1 MGFFQISLKRRF
13 LGVVG
18 LAILGLLAF
27 AGLRLIKERSLILH
41 EKQEKARNLVEAA
54 YSVLAQCYQL
64 QQSGMTQAEA
74 QKRAIALLKGIRYEG
89 DNYFWINDLRPVM
102 VMHPTKPQLD
112 GTDLSG
118 FKDPTGKALFME
130 MAATVRKSGAGFV
143 AYKWPRPGS
152 DKPVSKLSY
161 VKGFAPWGWVVG
173 TGIYIDDVDALFRQS
188 AMAVVAFLIPLLAL
202 MTAASCSTY
211 RHMFGP
217 LTEMSVCMKDVAE
230 GEGDLTKRLD
240 VPPDKEVAEL
250 AHWFNAFMEKLQA
263 TIQSIA
269 GNLHTLAAA
278 GEEISVTSRS
288 QMQGAQQQKDQ
299 THQVATAMLDMTATV
314 QKVSDIS
321 NRAAEASQKA
331 ASMARHGGKVVEET
345 LVRMQAIASSTQD
358 SAKQIEYLGN
368 QSEQIGRIIGVIDDI
383 ADQTNLLALNA
394 AIEAARAG
402 AQGRGFAVVADEVR
416 KLAERTVIATKE
428 ITQVIQAVQE
438 RTGLAVTAMHAGTR
452 EVELGVAATRE
463 AGNSLQE
470 IIDISDRVGEMVSH
484 IATGAVEQA
493 TVTEDVNRA
502 IERIA
507 DIAAQSAAGSL
518 QATKALEDLAH
529 LAADIQNQ
537 VGQFQLASRSR
548 SAEEDAAYDAR
559 TSAAVA
565 GR

>member
-1 MGFFQISLKRRF
+1 M
-13 LGVVG
+13 
-18 LAILGLLAF
+18 
-27 AGLRLIKERSLILH
+27 
-41 EKQEKARNLVEAA
+41 
-54 YSVLAQCYQL
+54 
-64 QQSGMTQAEA
+64 
-74 QKRAIALLKGIRYEG
+74 
-89 DNYFWINDLRPVM
+89 
-102 VMHPTKPQLD
+102 
-112 GTDLSG
+112 
-118 FKDPTGKALFME
+118 
-130 MAATVRKSGAGFV
+130 
-143 AYKWPRPGS
+143 
-152 DKPVSKLSY
+152 
-161 VKGFAPWGWVVG
+161 
-173 TGIYIDDVDALFRQS
+173 
-188 AMAVVAFLIPLLAL
+188 
-202 MTAASCSTY
+202 
-211 RHMFGP
+211 
-217 LTEMSVCMKDVAE
+217 
-230 GEGDLTKRLD
+230 
-240 VPPDKEVAEL
+240 
-250 AHWFNAFMEKLQA
+250 
-263 TIQSIA
+263 
-269 GNLHTLAAA
+269 
-278 GEEISVTSRS
+278 
-288 QMQGAQQQKDQ
+288 
-299 THQVATAMLDMTATV
+299 
-314 QKVSDIS
+314 
-321 NRAAEASQKA
+321 
-331 ASMARHGGKVVEET
+331 
-345 LVRMQAIASSTQD
+345 
-358 SAKQIEYLGN
+358 
-368 QSEQIGRIIGVIDDI
+368 IDDI

-463 AGNSLQE
+463 GGNSLKE